1 VHAIPARTSRQPF
14 VIAHRGGNHLDA
26 LRDAERLGIPLVEAD
41 LRLFQG
47 RIDVRHLKSI
57 GPLPL
62 FWDRWR
68 VAAPWSARLGLDE
81 LLDATG
87 PGTELMLDL
96 KGRRRELAVLVAD
109 AISPLLPSRRFTVCA
124 RAASLLEP
132 FAGLSVRRFQ
142 SVGSA
147 RQLRRFL
154 ERGHLHD
161 VDGVSIHAR
170 LLAPRTMDALRSRVR
185 LVVTWPVNRV
195 EHALDL
201 AALGVDGLIS
211 DVPGVLLARE
221 GDA

>member
-1 VHAIPARTSRQPF
+1 MQTSPGRALPRPF
-14 VIAHRGGNHLDA
+14 VIAHRGANELDT
-26 LRDAERLGIPLVEAD
+26 LRDAERLGIRLVEAD

-47 RIDVRHLKSI
+47 RIDVRHLKSV
-57 GPLPL
+57 GPLPV

-68 VAAPWSARLGLDE
+68 VAAPWSSRLGLDE

-96 KGRRRELAVLVAD
+96 KGRRRELALLVAE
-109 AISPLLPSRRFTVCA
+109 AITPHLPSRRFTVCA
-124 RAASLLEP
+124 RAAALLEP

-147 RQLRRFL
+147 RQLRRL
-154 ERGHLHD
+154 HERRGPHD

-170 LLAPRTMDALRSRVR
+170 LLAPRTMDALRDRVR

-195 EHALDL
+195 EHALEL
-201 AALGVDGLIS
+201 TALGVDGLIS
-211 DVPGVLLARE
+211 DVPGLLLARE